1 MSQTYQSQGTQAL
14 PWTNFYGANTNINA
28 NGTAQP
34 GGARLPDPGTV
45 VIHLNGRVW
54 ADVDLSWSSLAN
66 IPGGANPSSTSPPY
80 AATTAGAGKVAYK
93 SNPIGVGSYLRLYPG
108 FDGVATN
115 GLRYGASAE
124 IRQNIMS
131 PNAFTASTTQQG
143 SSGSFSSA
151 SGYTSAET
159 LFTRRAFTYLGS
171 DQLGIVRIGQ
181 DDGVVGLFDATGVFT
196 LGTWNL
202 TGGILDGDTE
212 AVQPNAFLLSW
223 AWLSGNGIEYGSQRI
238 SYMSPT
244 FFGLDFA
251 VDFSP
256 SVANSFGNGTTS
268 SPYQTGTC
276 AVESANC
283 ANVTTGNDSQR
294 VYNRVSAGLRYQG
307 SFSGLD
313 VKAMALYTASSKE
326 NIPGGGLQAGS
337 AASAPVTPASVTGAN
352 VSPTT
357 TTAAFTGTPLTAGA
371 GTLKYDTQSFFNV
384 GLALAYQ
391 GFAVNADF
399 TDGRFNPSN
408 NGLTP
413 SGGVN
418 TVGTLIGVGYSN
430 GPWVTGT
437 NIAFLDWQGA
447 AQYTNLSQRHEFAL
461 TYMVGYKLAPGIN
474 LAAEYLYTQKHQG
487 GFDFYNNGLNATPTK
502 AGNDIHAQGLTF
514 ATILSW

>member
-1 MSQTYQSQGTQAL
+1 MRKILLASAAILGTAGGSWAQTATYQSQGTQAL

-34 GGARLPDPGTV
+34 GGAKLPDPGTV
-45 VIHLNGRVW
+45 VIHLNGRVY

-66 IPGGANPSSTSPPY
+66 VSSG
-80 AATTAGAGKVAYK
+80 AGASGVRYK
-93 SNPIGVGSYLRLYPG
+93 SNPIGIGSYLRLYPG

-131 PNAFTASTTQQG
+131 GNSFTASTSQTG
-143 SSGSFSSA
+143 STGSFASGS
-151 SGYTSAET
+151 GVTSAET

-171 DQLGIVRIGQ
+171 DQLGIIRIGQ

-202 TGGILDGDTE
+202 LGGILDGDTE
-212 AVQPNAFLLSW
+212 AYQPNAFLLSW
-223 AWLSGNGIEYGSQRI
+223 AWLSGNGIEYGQQRV
-238 SYMSPT
+238 SYMSPS
-244 FFGLDFA
+244 FFGFDFA

-256 SVANSFGNGTTS
+256 STDNSFGNGSTS

-283 ANVTTGNDSQR
+283 DNVTGGADSSR
-294 VYNRVSAGLRYQG
+294 PYNRVSAGVRYQG

-313 VKAMALYTASSKE
+313 AKAFVLYTHSAGE
-326 NIPGGGLQAGS
+326 AITIVPNGGLQAGS
-337 AASAPVTPASVTGAN
+337 GAS
-352 VSPTT
+352 
-357 TTAAFTGTPLTAGA
+357 PLTASGNQ
-371 GTLKYDTQSFFNV
+371 LKYDGQSFVQSGVAFGFQ
-384 GLALAYQ
+384 GL
-391 GFAVNADF
+391 AVNAAF
-399 TDGRFNPSN
+399 SDGRYNPSN

-413 SGGVN
+413 SGGAS
-418 TVGTLIGVGYSN
+418 TVGTLIAVGYSN

-437 NIAFLDWQGA
+437 NVAFEDWQGA
-447 AQYTNLSQRHEFAL
+447 AQYTHISQRHEFAF

-474 LAAEYLYTQKHQG
+474 LAAEYLYVQKHQG
-487 GFDFYNNGLNATPTK
+487 GFDFYTNGANTTTTR

>member
-1 MSQTYQSQGTQAL
+1 MRKILLAGAAILGTAGGSWAQTYQSQGTQAL
-14 PWTNFYGANTNINA
+14 PWTNFYGANSNINA

-34 GGARLPDPGTV
+34 GGVKLPDPGTV

-54 ADVDLSWSSLAN
+54 GDVDLSYSSLAN
-66 IPGGANPSSTSPPY
+66 VSAAAGSS
-80 AATTAGAGKVAYK
+80 GVRYK
-93 SNPIGVGSYLRLYPG
+93 SNPIGVASYLRLYPG

-131 PNAFTASTTQQG
+131 ANTFTASTSQNG
-143 SSGSFSSA
+143 SAGSFASGSGYSS
-151 SGYTSAET
+151 SET
-159 LFTRRAFTYLGS
+159 LFTRRAFTYFGS
-171 DQLGIVRIGQ
+171 DQLGIIRVGQ

-196 LGTWNL
+196 VGTWNL
-202 TGGILDGDTE
+202 TGGILDGDVE
-212 AVQPNAFLLSW
+212 SYQPNAFLLSW
-223 AWLSGNGIEYGSQRI
+223 AWLSGNGIEYGQQRV

-244 FFGLDFA
+244 FFGFDFA

-256 SVANSFGNGTTS
+256 STANSFGNGSTS

-276 AVESANC
+276 IVESANC
-283 ANVTTGNDSQR
+283 DNVTGGADASR
-294 VYNRVSAGLRYQG
+294 PYNRVSAGVRYQG

-313 VKAMALYTASSKE
+313 VKAFALYTHSAGESITLVP
-326 NIPGGGLQAGS
+326 NGGLQAGPGLPSLTTS
-337 AASAPVTPASVTGAN
+337 AN
-352 VSPTT
+352 
-357 TTAAFTGTPLTAGA
+357 
-371 GTLKYDTQSFFNV
+371 TLKYDGQSFYDV
-384 GLALAYQ
+384 AMALGYQ
-391 GFAVNADF
+391 GFAVNANF
-399 TDGRFNPSN
+399 TDGRFNPGN

-447 AQYTNLSQRHEFAL
+447 AQYTHISQRHEFAL
-461 TYMVGYKLAPGIN
+461 TYLVGYKLAPGIN
-474 LAAEYLYTQKHQG
+474 LAAEYTYTQKHQG
-487 GFDFYNNGLNATPTK
+487 GFDFYTNGANAAAVR
-502 AGNDIHAQGLTF
+502 AGNDIHAQGLTL

>member
-1 MSQTYQSQGTQAL
+1 
-14 PWTNFYGANTNINA
+14 
-28 NGTAQP
+28 
-34 GGARLPDPGTV
+34 V

-66 IPGGANPSSTSPPY
+66 IPAGANPASPV
-80 AATTAGAGKVAYK
+80 GYK
-93 SNPIGVGSYLRLYPG
+93 SNPIGIGSYLRLYPG

-131 PNAFTASTTQQG
+131 ANAFTASTSQTG
-143 SSGSFSSA
+143 STGSFASGS
-151 SGYTSAET
+151 GYSSAET

-171 DQLGIVRIGQ
+171 DQLGIIRIGQ

-212 AVQPNAFLLSW
+212 AVQPNNYLLSW
-223 AWLSGNGIEYGSQRI
+223 AWLSGNGIEYGQQRI

-244 FFGLDFA
+244 FFGFDFA

-256 SVANSFGNGTTS
+256 STANSFGNGSTS
-268 SPYQTGTC
+268 SPYQVGTC

-283 ANVTTGNDSQR
+283 ANVTAGDDGSR
-294 VYNRVSAGLRYQG
+294 PVNRVSAGVRYQG
-307 SFSGLD
+307 SFSGFD
-313 VKAMALYTASSKE
+313 AKFFALYTASGRE
-326 NIPGGGLQAGS
+326 TIPGGGLQAGPGLPSLTTS
-337 AASAPVTPASVTGAN
+337 AN
-352 VSPTT
+352 E
-357 TTAAFTGTPLTAGA
+357 
-371 GTLKYDTQSFFNV
+371 LKYV
-384 GLALAYQ
+384 GQNFYQTGVALAYQ
-391 GFAVNADF
+391 GFAVNAAF
-399 TDGRFNPSN
+399 TDGKMNPGN

-413 SGGVN
+413 AGGVN

-437 NIAFLDWQGA
+437 NVAFLDWQGN
-447 AQYTNLSQRHEFAL
+447 AQYTDISQRHEFAF

-474 LAAEYLYTQKHQG
+474 LAAEYLYIQKHQG
-487 GFDFYNNGLNATPTK
+487 GFDFYSNGANTTTSK
-502 AGNDIHAQGLTF
+502 VGNDIHGQGLTF

>member
-1 MSQTYQSQGTQAL
+1 MRKILLASAAILGTAGGAWAQTPTYQSQGTVAL

-34 GGARLPDPGTV
+34 GGAKLPDPGTV
-45 VIHLNGRVW
+45 VIHLNGRVY
-54 ADVDLSWSSLAN
+54 ADVDLSWSSLGN
-66 IPGGANPSSTSPPY
+66 VSS
-80 AATTAGAGKVAYK
+80 GAGSSGVRYK
-93 SNPIGVGSYLRLYPG
+93 SNPIGIGSYLRLYPG

-131 PNAFTASTTQQG
+131 ANVFNASVSQNGSTG
-143 SSGSFSSA
+143 SFASGS
-151 SGYTSAET
+151 GYSSAET
-159 LFTRRAFTYLGS
+159 LFTRRAFTYFGS
-171 DQLGIVRIGQ
+171 DQLGIIRIGQ

-196 LGTWNL
+196 VGTWNL
-202 TGGILDGDTE
+202 TAGILDGDTE
-212 AVQPNAFLLSW
+212 AYQPNNFLLSW
-223 AWLSGNGIEYGSQRI
+223 AWLSGNGIEYSQQRI
-238 SYMSPT
+238 SYMSPS
-244 FFGLDFA
+244 FFGFDFA
-251 VDFSP
+251 ADFSP
-256 SVANSFGNGTTS
+256 STANSFGNGSTS

-283 ANVTTGNDSQR
+283 DNVTGGADASR
-294 VYNRVSAGLRYQG
+294 PYNRVSAGVRYQG

-313 VKAMALYTASSKE
+313 VKAFALYTHSAGESITSVP
-326 NIPGGGLQAGS
+326 NGGLQAGPGLPS
-337 AASAPVTPASVTGAN
+337 L
-352 VSPTT
+352 TT
-357 TTAAFTGTPLTAGA
+357 SGN
-371 GTLKYDTQSFFNV
+371 TLKYDGQSFFDV
-384 GLALAYQ
+384 AAALGFQ
-391 GFAVNADF
+391 GIAVNANF

-437 NIAFLDWQGA
+437 NVAFVDWQGA
-447 AQYTNLSQRHEFAL
+447 AQYTHISQRHEFAF

-474 LAAEYLYTQKHQG
+474 LAAEYLYVQKHQG
-487 GFDFYNNGLNATPTK
+487 GFDFYTNGANAATTR

-514 ATILSW
+514 ATMLSW

>member
-1 MSQTYQSQGTQAL
+1 MRKLLLAGAAILGTAGGSWAQTYQSQGTQAL

-34 GGARLPDPGTV
+34 GGVKLPDPGTV

-66 IPGGANPSSTSPPY
+66 IPSGANGANPR
-80 AATTAGAGKVAYK
+80 YK
-93 SNPIGVGSYLRLYPG
+93 STPIGVASYLRLYPG

-131 PNAFTASTTQQG
+131 PNTFNASTSQTG
-143 SSGSFSSA
+143 STGSFASA

-159 LFTRRAFTYLGS
+159 LYTRRAFAYFGS
-171 DQLGIVRIGQ
+171 DQLGIIRIGQ
-181 DDGVVGLFDATGVFT
+181 DDGVVGLFDSTGVFT
-196 LGTWNL
+196 TGTWNL

-223 AWLSGNGIEYGSQRI
+223 AWLSGNGIEYGQHRI
-238 SYMSPT
+238 SYMSPS

-256 SVANSFGNGTTS
+256 STANSLGNGTTS

-283 ANVTTGNDSQR
+283 ANVTGGNDSSR
-294 VYNRVSAGLRYQG
+294 PYNRVSAGVRYQG
-307 SFSGLD
+307 NFSGLA
-313 VKAMALYTASSKE
+313 VKAMGVYTHSAGESITTVPNGGIAAGSGTSPLTASS
-326 NIPGGGLQAGS
+326 NS
-337 AASAPVTPASVTGAN
+337 
-352 VSPTT
+352 
-357 TTAAFTGTPLTAGA
+357 
-371 GTLKYDTQSFFNV
+371 LKYDGQSFFDV
-384 GLALAYQ
+384 AAALAYQ
-391 GFAVNADF
+391 GFAINANF
-399 TDGRFNPSN
+399 VDGRFNPGN

-413 SGGVN
+413 TGGVN
-418 TVGTLIGVGYSN
+418 TVGTLIGAGYSN
-430 GPWVTGT
+430 GPWVTGA
-437 NIAFLDWQGA
+437 NVAFLDWQGN
-447 AQYTNLSQRHEFAL
+447 AQYTHISQRHEFAF

-474 LAAEYLYTQKHQG
+474 LAAEYLYIQKHQG
-487 GFDFYNNGLNATPTK
+487 GYNFYNGGANTTTTRT
-502 AGNDIHAQGLTF
+502 GNDIHAQGLTF

>member
-1 MSQTYQSQGTQAL
+1 MRKILLAGAAILGTAGGSWAQTATYQSQGSQAL

-34 GGARLPDPGTV
+34 GGAKLPDPGTV

-54 ADVDLSWSSLAN
+54 ADVDLSYSSLAN
-66 IPGGANPSSTSPPY
+66 VSAAAGSS
-80 AATTAGAGKVAYK
+80 GVRYK

-131 PNAFTASTTQQG
+131 ANSFTASTSQTG
-143 SSGSFSSA
+143 STGSFASGS
-151 SGYTSAET
+151 GYSSAET

-171 DQLGIVRIGQ
+171 DQLGIIRIGQ

-196 LGTWNL
+196 VGTWNI
-202 TGGILDGDTE
+202 TGGILDGDVE
-212 AVQPNAFLLSW
+212 SYQPNAFLLSW
-223 AWLSGNGIEYGSQRI
+223 AWLSGNGIEYGQQRI
-238 SYMSPT
+238 SYMSPS
-244 FFGLDFA
+244 FYGFDFA

-256 SVANSFGNGTTS
+256 STANSFGNGTTS

-276 AVESANC
+276 IVESANC
-283 ANVTTGNDSQR
+283 DNVTGGADASR
-294 VYNRVSAGLRYQG
+294 PYNRVSAGVRYQG

-313 VKAMALYTASSKE
+313 AKAFVLYTHSAGE
-326 NIPGGGLQAGS
+326 AIAITGVTPGGIPAGS
-337 AASAPVTPASVTGAN
+337 GAS
-352 VSPTT
+352 
-357 TTAAFTGTPLTAGA
+357 PLTANA
-371 GTLKYDTQSFFNV
+371 NLLKYDGQSFIQSGVAFGFQ
-384 GLALAYQ
+384 GL
-391 GFAVNADF
+391 AVNAAF
-399 TDGRFNPSN
+399 TDGRFNPVN

-413 SGGVN
+413 TGGAS

-447 AQYTNLSQRHEFAL
+447 AQYTHISQRHEFAL
-461 TYMVGYKLAPGIN
+461 TYLVGYKLAPGIN
-474 LAAEYLYTQKHQG
+474 LAAEYTYIQKHQG
-487 GFDFYNNGLNATPTK
+487 GFDFYTNGANATTTR
-502 AGNDIHAQGLTF
+502 AGNDIHAQGLTL

>member
-1 MSQTYQSQGTQAL
+1 MRKILLASSAILGTAVGAWAPAPAMAQTYQSQGTQAL

-34 GGARLPDPGTV
+34 GGSKLPDPGTV
-45 VIHLNGRVW
+45 VIHLNGRVYG
-54 ADVDLSWSSLAN
+54 DVDLSWSSLGNVASN
-66 IPGGANPSSTSPPY
+66 ANPPNPR
-80 AATTAGAGKVAYK
+80 YK
-93 SNPIGVGSYLRLYPG
+93 SNPMGIGSYLRLYPG

-131 PNAFTASTTQQG
+131 ANTFNVGTTGTGSQTGST
-143 SSGSFSSA
+143 GSFASG

-159 LFTRRAFTYLGS
+159 LFTRRAFTYFGS
-171 DQLGIVRIGQ
+171 DQLGIIRIGQ

-212 AVQPNAFLLSW
+212 AVQPNGFLISW
-223 AWLSGNGIEYGSQRI
+223 AWLSGNGIEYGQQRI
-238 SYMSPT
+238 SYMSPS
-244 FFGLDFA
+244 FFGFDFA

-256 SVANSFGNGTTS
+256 STANSFGNGTTS

-283 ANVTTGNDSQR
+283 ANVTGGADSQR
-294 VYNRVSAGLRYQG
+294 PYNRVSAGVRYQG

-313 VKAMALYTASSKE
+313 AKAFVLYTHSAGESITSVP
-326 NIPGGGLQAGS
+326 NGGLQAGPGLPS
-337 AASAPVTPASVTGAN
+337 L
-352 VSPTT
+352 TT
-357 TTAAFTGTPLTAGA
+357 STN
-371 GTLKYDTQSFFNV
+371 TLKYDGQSFFQSGV
-384 GLALAYQ
+384 AFGFQGL
-391 GFAVNADF
+391 AVNAAF
-399 TDGRFNPSN
+399 SDGRYNPSN

-413 SGGVN
+413 TGGVN
-418 TVGTLIGVGYSN
+418 TVGTLIAVGYSN

-437 NIAFLDWQGA
+437 NVAFEDWQGN
-447 AQYTNLSQRHEFAL
+447 AQYTHISQRHEFAF

-474 LAAEYLYTQKHQG
+474 LAAEYLYIQKHQG
-487 GFDFYNNGLNATPTK
+487 GYNFYTGGANTTTTRT
-502 AGNDIHAQGLTF
+502 GNDIHAQGLTF

>member
-1 MSQTYQSQGTQAL
+1 MRKILLASAAVLGTAGGAWAQAPTYQSQGTQAL

-34 GGARLPDPGTV
+34 GGSRLPDPGTV

-66 IPGGANPSSTSPPY
+66 VS
-80 AATTAGAGKVAYK
+80 AAAGASGVRYK
-93 SNPIGVGSYLRLYPG
+93 SNPIGIGSYLRLYPG

-131 PNAFTASTTQQG
+131 ANTFNASIAQTGST
-143 SSGSFSSA
+143 GSFASG

-171 DQLGIVRIGQ
+171 DQLGIIRVGQ

-196 LGTWNL
+196 TGTWNL

-223 AWLSGNGIEYGSQRI
+223 FWLSGNGIEYGQQRI
-238 SYMSPT
+238 SYMSPS
-244 FFGLDFA
+244 FFGFDFA
-251 VDFSP
+251 IDFSP
-256 SVANSFGNGTTS
+256 STDNSFGNGTTT

-283 ANVTTGNDSQR
+283 ANVTGGADSSR
-294 VYNRVSAGLRYQG
+294 PYNRVSAGVRYQG

-313 VKAMALYTASSKE
+313 AKAFVLYTHSAGES
-326 NIPGGGLQAGS
+326 ITLVPGGGLQAGPDLPSLTTS
-337 AASAPVTPASVTGAN
+337 AN
-352 VSPTT
+352 
-357 TTAAFTGTPLTAGA
+357 
-371 GTLKYDTQSFFNV
+371 TLKYDGQSFFQSGV
-384 GLALAYQ
+384 AFGFQ
-391 GFAVNADF
+391 GFAVNAAF
-399 TDGRFNPSN
+399 SDGRYNPSN

-437 NIAFLDWQGA
+437 NVAFGDWQGN
-447 AQYTNLSQRHEFAL
+447 AQYTHISQRHEFAL

-474 LAAEYLYTQKHQG
+474 LAAEYLYVQKHQG
-487 GFDFYNNGLNATPTK
+487 GFDFYTNGANTTTTK
-502 AGNDIHAQGLTF
+502 VGNDIHAQGLTF